1 MHSLCCSSPPPDLG
15 HLDDKSLDQ
24 GSDSASSVRSLG
36 RLDTADLVV
45 EYQPFIYRL
54 ALRLLRHPQDS
65 EDATQDVLVRVIRF
79 SPAFRNGSTLA
90 TWLYRI
96 TYNVCMTR
104 LRERARS
111 PLWNDRAVLERA
123 ADHPWDR
130 ENDRIVVREAVR
142 RLPVRYRVP
151 IALFFFDQ
159 LSHQQIARRL
169 DMPVNTVKIRIH
181 RGKRLLRQELSR

>member
-1 MHSLCCSSPPPDLG
+1 MSSAPAG
-15 HLDDKSLDQ
+15 
-24 GSDSASSVRSLG
+24 ASLG
-36 RLDTADLVV
+36 RLDANHLVE

-54 ALRLLRHPQDS
+54 ALRLLRDPQDS

-104 LRERARS
+104 LRERSRS
-111 PLWNDRAVLERA
+111 PLRNDAALERA

-130 ENDRIVVREAVR
+130 ENERLVVREAVR

-151 IALFFFDQ
+151 ITLFFFDQ
-159 LSHQQIARRL
+159 LSHEQIARRL

-181 RGKRLLRQELSR
+181 RGKRLLRRELSR